1 MSTVD
6 ALVELGKWL
15 DVMRPE
21 RVLAQSNPYLFNN
34 TVTLDAAHLRSVH
47 AELLQAR
54 KLLAARQL
62 ASCEP
67 PLQHCAKLYHWVET
81 SSGTRV
87 VRQYDGAWF
96 SFTGERTAVDVATRK
111 GWRYV
116 APCEEPP
123 Q

>member
-1 MSTVD
+1 VP
-6 ALVELGKWL
+6 AVHQPQPRAGHAP
-15 DVMRPE
+15 RQQ
-21 RVLAQSNPYLFNN
+21 RHGN
-34 TVTLDAAHLRSVH
+34 VH